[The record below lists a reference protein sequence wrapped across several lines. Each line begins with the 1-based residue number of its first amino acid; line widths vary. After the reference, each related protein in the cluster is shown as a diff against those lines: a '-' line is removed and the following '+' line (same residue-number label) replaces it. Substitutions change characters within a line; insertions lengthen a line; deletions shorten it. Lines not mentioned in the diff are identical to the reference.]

1 MSNEVYLFKSYVHF
15 VRNKKDPTFNN
26 KYMSR
31 YNRWRKCYDITECSE
46 FLPKSK
52 YDNMIDHPGAIVM
65 IDKDRL
71 VIVGEAGSH
80 KYGKKVSKGVVY
92 DMKRD
97 TLLSILPLS
106 KRSYHNIMYNDR
118 RKYIVLH
125 TSDNSIQYSYIDDM
139 SDSIEVCSSIDMN
152 GGSNL
157 NIGMKIDMCGD
168 IIYYMTNDYRINY
181 IDIHEYVLSNDT
193 SDIKRGQLSVEGMSS
208 DSKYH
213 DVCVYHHSLYIL
225 SCNGHV
231 VVIDA
236 KKEKTEVIPLEES
249 MRYSIESIN
258 SSDVGVIAVSEDY
271 IYTTYRKSLTV
282 FSRRRRKFVCRY
294 ENSVGGGEQGR
305 GEVTSVSTASYRSLE
320 MIVCMTRYNCMDI
333 LCVVRRSVVCI
344 TKIDNIRLFKD
355 ADTDRNTLARSF
367 SMMYVSNMNMMVVVG
382 EFNLC
387 RCFKFGLKV

>member
-1 MSNEVYLFKSYVHF
+1 
-15 VRNKKDPTFNN
+15 
-26 KYMSR
+26 
-31 YNRWRKCYDITECSE
+31 
-46 FLPKSK
+46 
-52 YDNMIDHPGAIVM
+52 
-65 IDKDRL
+65 
-71 VIVGEAGSH
+71 
-80 KYGKKVSKGVVY
+80 
-92 DMKRD
+92 
-97 TLLSILPLS
+97 
-106 KRSYHNIMYNDR
+106 MYNDR

-125 TSDNSIQYSYIDDM
+125 TSDNSIQYSYIMDM
-139 SDSIEVCSSIDMN
+139 SDNIEVCSSIDMN

-157 NIGMKIDMCGD
+157 NIDMKIDMCGD

-181 IDIHEYVLSNDT
+181 IDIHEYVLLNDT
-193 SDIKRGQLSVEGMSS
+193 SDLKRGQLSVEGMSS

-236 KKEKTEVIPLEES
+236 KKGKTEVIPLEEK
-249 MRYSIESIN
+249 MRYSIHSID

-282 FSRRRRKFVCRY
+282 FSRRGRKFVCRY
-294 ENSVGGGEQGR
+294 ENSVGGGEEEEEGR
-305 GEVTSVSTASYRSLE
+305 GEVTSLSTASYRSLE

-333 LCVVRRSVVCI
+333 LCVVKRSVVCI

-355 ADTDRNTLARSF
+355 ADTNRNKVGRSF
-367 SMMYVSNMNMMVVVG
+367 SMMYVSNLNMMVVVG

-387 RCFKFGLKV
+387 RCLKFGLKV